1 MMIKHT
7 LNSDGL
13 FRHSIRSKLISM
25 VVALICIMASTE
37 KTNAQMQAGQV
48 DIFMGVDFNYRDILH
63 NGRVFDLLINLTPGV
78 KWNMG
83 HRWEAAAQVYI
94 PVLNQF
100 GDRYKRVRLNMAVLS
115 KQLALWNRLKLKISG
130 GLFGNERYGLDIK
143 AQLLFNRWL
152 ALSGEIGYTGYCS
165 MAAGWEASKIDRL
178 TALLGPEVY
187 LAPWQTQF
195 VVRGGRF
202 IFGDYGGIG
211 EAFRHFKHVSVGLYA
226 QYSSKAKENF
236 GFKIIVMLPP
246 YKRPA
251 RRRVNFRPASNFR
264 ITYNNNAEEYAN
276 RSYMTDPEQ
285 NERTGWF
292 DRDLLPWGPETI
304 TPDFT
309 YREKSHRESSD
320 SIKATTVEQTEI
332 IEVESIEA
340 PTPSR

>member
-1 MMIKHT
+1 MT
-7 LNSDGL
+7 FRYRLNSDIL
-13 FRHSIRSKLISM
+13 LYRCFRARLLTM
-25 VVALICIMASTE
+25 AVAFICLLASPG
-37 KTNAQMQAGQV
+37 KMHAQMQAGQV
-48 DIFMGVDFNYRDILH
+48 DIFMGVDFNYRDIFH

-100 GDRYKRVRLNMAVLS
+100 GERYKRVRLNMAVLS
-115 KQLALWNRLKLKISG
+115 KQLALWNRLKLKISA
-130 GLFGNERYGLDIK
+130 GLFGNERYGLDLK

-152 ALSGEIGYTGYCS
+152 ALSSEIGYTGYCS

-202 IFGDYGGIG
+202 VFGDYGGIA
-211 EAFRHFKHVSVGLYA
+211 EVFRHFKHVSVGLYV

-236 GFKIIVMLPP
+236 GFKIVAMLPP

-264 ITYNNNAEEYAN
+264 ITYNNHANEYAN
-276 RSYMTDPEQ
+276 RTYFTDPEQ
-285 NERTGWF
+285 NERSGWF

-304 TPDFT
+304 ASDFT
-309 YREKSHRESSD
+309 YREKKLRENSD
-320 SIKATTVEQTEI
+320 SVKMMPVEQVEI
-332 IEVESIEA
+332 IEVETIEA